1 MGSVGN
7 PKAWVPYAYTNTR
20 DCSQG
25 FCSLYCPQWCYIVFP
40 PPPPPLDFS
49 DRNSGPRLSPLVIAV
64 IGIMAS
70 AFLLVSYYALISKY
84 CGNTE
89 DRRRE
94 DQEPSAQLED
104 DHNPAV
110 HEPWQIETIGLDEAV
125 IKSIT
130 VCKYRKGVGL
140 IEGTCS
146 VCLSEFD
153 EDESIRL
160 LPKCTHAFHIPCID
174 TWLKSHSSCP
184 LCRSDIVFVSA
195 SPVQLPSLVA
205 ESYLGDGNRS
215 SVGSQPVNESS
226 ADAQNSER
234 LEKEEEIASINP
246 ATCKRPFR
254 VFSDLGCWENRH
266 TVIEIG
272 DEGVRRITRSVS
284 MDHSCQPRV
293 TVADVILH
301 PEEESL
307 PVEKFFSDAGSSEP
321 SLGDLSR
328 SGRTRKLLDCLIGPA
343 SMKRSFSSG
352 RLLLSG
358 QGNVKSATIPH

>member
-7 PKAWVPYAYTNTR
+7 PKTWVPFTYTNTR

-25 FCSLYCPQWCYIVFP
+25 FCSSYCPQWCYIVFP

-70 AFLLVSYYALISKY
+70 ALLLVSYYVLISKY
-84 CGNTE
+84 CSNTE
-89 DRRRE
+89 NRRRE
-94 DQEPSAQLED
+94 DQEPNVQLED

-195 SPVQLPSLVA
+195 SPVQLPSLAA

-215 SVGSQPVNESS
+215 SVGSQQVTESS

-234 LEKEEEIASINP
+234 LEKEEEIASVNP
-246 ATCKRPFR
+246 ATRKRPFR

-272 DEGVRRITRSVS
+272 DEGVRRITRSIS
-284 MDHSCQPRV
+284 MDHSCHRV

-301 PEEESL
+301 PEEEGL

-321 SLGDLSR
+321 SLGELNR

-352 RLLLSG
+352 RLLLG
-358 QGNVKSATIPH
+358 RQEIVKSATIPN